1 MSACIGMMNNKSIK
15 SNQYNFDSQTNL
27 DEQRKIFRQKRNN
40 SQVFVPIVK
49 KKDKFLI
56 SNSHDETNKNNS
68 EEKIIDDKKIKQIQ
82 NIINKNFI
90 INNKD
95 KKAKLRG
102 KSNALIKQK
111 KLNNTDDNCD
121 IIECDDNFECE
132 QYITDSIKN
141 VDLLSDKRANY
152 LPQTN
157 NIKNIKSYEQK
168 HKNIKE
174 NENENKNNGIL
185 NDSFNNKDLNME
197 LSISKNKIEI
207 NDIQRST
214 IFGNLINNEE
224 NGGKTLENE
233 NNKNKNEINKEI
245 NKEIKEKNKKEE
257 NDDTFIGNDGKDSK
271 DVAILLLCELHN
283 ELNKNSDSIQKEDK
297 NLDHTNLLKVYKDK
311 NDFEDKNKT
320 IISKTFNFFIKYE
333 HKCTKNCKIYNQK
346 YYTMESDNIIIFELE
361 KIYKDINSRSNN
373 RSYGSYGSYGN
384 YGSYGE
390 EPEISLEECLKH
402 YSKTEIIECPYC
414 KTRTL
419 NIKKTICTLPKIIIF
434 VLRRGLNIKFDCK
447 ILYKS
452 ELDMKD
458 FYEEIPGLFNGINTK
473 YQLCCA
479 TFAYDWTK
487 GTIHT
492 GHTVAFCKTYKGKEN
507 KPQYYIFND
516 SRPIKSDIDEIENKT
531 PYLLFYERC
540 DK

>member
-1 MSACIGMMNNKSIK
+1 MEFIEFSIRYQNKKQNSITFKNKYGKDPYFINNKLCIPIEIL
-15 SNQYNFDSQTNL
+15 NEVFLENYNFKNKKKLNKEKLNDKIDNESEDHQIECNEEDSQTRNKLSIREPSGLVNL
-27 DEQRKIFRQKRNN
+27 GGICYMNAVLQCFYYCWPLTKY
-40 SQVFVPIVK
+40 
-49 KKDKFLI
+49 FL
-56 SNSHDETNKNNS
+56 N
-68 EEKIIDDKKIKQIQ
+68 
-82 NIINKNFI
+82 INKNEKLGPI
-90 INNKD
+90 SEGYYELVKGLSLGN
-95 KKAKLRG
+95 KKAALKF
-102 KSNALIKQK
+102 KSAMI
-111 KLNNTDDNCD
+111 
-121 IIECDDNFECE
+121 
-132 QYITDSIKN
+132 
-141 VDLLSDKRANY
+141 
-152 LPQTN
+152 
-157 NIKNIKSYEQK
+157 
-168 HKNIKE
+168 
-174 NENENKNNGIL
+174 
-185 NDSFNNKDLNME
+185 
-197 LSISKNKIEI
+197 
-207 NDIQRST
+207 
-214 IFGNLINNEE
+214 
-224 NGGKTLENE
+224 
-233 NNKNKNEINKEI
+233 
-245 NKEIKEKNKKEE
+245 E